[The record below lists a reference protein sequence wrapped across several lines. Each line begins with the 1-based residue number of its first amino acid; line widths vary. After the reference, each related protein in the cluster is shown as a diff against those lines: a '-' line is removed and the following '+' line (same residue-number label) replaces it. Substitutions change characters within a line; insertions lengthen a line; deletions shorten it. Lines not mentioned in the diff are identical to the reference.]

1 MFQRTWKRRLM
12 LCLIIIGIVGIYFSA
27 YAQVPQAV
35 SDKDLQELVDRL
47 EDPQKRALL
56 IKDLKL
62 LMQTQAAA
70 QKPVATDLKA
80 PPPQK
85 TKQLLLV
92 ESLFQRFEAL
102 SQRIMAAGANIFRLA
117 AQTPRAVR
125 QVNAFLSQ
133 PGNLMKS
140 ITLVGNILASILVAL
155 ILRKILKRYLP
166 AVTARIKD
174 IPSGIAFGVVRIV
187 LTLAPYGALLAALF
201 LSFSLFP
208 AFATGQSL
216 ALLLFTI
223 LIFYHLTIAIFQGV
237 LAPEQ
242 TGIRIL
248 PLSDVN
254 ANYAWVWL
262 NRFAQYTA
270 LYFLIVKSLS
280 ILNLA
285 PDTLAFVRGI
295 LLLVFPLMLTVFIP
309 QVSREMR
316 LKLESDTIAAGESK
330 DAPGRIRVIVVRY
343 WSALVIAYA
352 WVLFIFLIIHFQM
365 GFRYLFVASSWTAL
379 TVFGL
384 TVALRIQV
392 WLFNKFFAVN
402 EKIKARFP
410 GLEDKTNRYIIILG
424 KFVRTLVILTALGI
438 IAQIWGIPV
447 ADFIA
452 SKTGSLMILRAIAIL
467 VTTGIVLAII
477 ESNRFISAYLL
488 KTKKK
493 MGKKSEATQKM
504 QTLIPVIRT
513 AINIAAGF
521 IGGIIILGQLGV
533 NTTPILAGAGIVGL
547 AVGFGSQTLVKD
559 LINGL
564 FILFEESI
572 RVGDYVDVGK
582 DGGMVEA
589 IGLRTAKLRDAS
601 GNVHIVPNST
611 IDSVINYGKE
621 FSRAVI
627 DIGVAYKEDADEVIA
642 ILSEI
647 GEGMRQDPEY
657 EDNILEPFE
666 VLGLQTFDDSAII
679 IRCRFTT
686 KPLKQWGL
694 KREFNRR
701 VKRVFDERGIEIPF
715 PHRTIYMGEPKAGPS
730 PPLYVQMEDG
740 LATEQA

>member
-1 MFQRTWKRRLM
+1 MFERTWKRRLM
-12 LCLIIIGIVGIYFSA
+12 LCFIISGIVGVHFCS
-27 YAQVPQAV
+27 YAQTPQAV
-35 SDKDLQELVDRL
+35 NDKDLQQLLDRL

-56 IKDLKL
+56 IQDLRL
-62 LMQTQAAA
+62 LMQTRAAVP
-70 QKPVATDLKA
+70 KPAVSDAKA

-85 TKQLLLV
+85 TKQLLFV

-102 SQRIMAAGANIFRLA
+102 SQKIVAAGANIFRLA
-117 AQTPRAVR
+117 AQTPQMLRR
-125 QVNAFLSQ
+125 FNAFVNQ
-133 PGNLMKS
+133 PGNLINLIK
-140 ITLVGNILASILVAL
+140 LAGNVLASILVAL
-155 ILRKILKRYLP
+155 ILGRILKRYLP
-166 AVTARIKD
+166 TVTARIKD
-174 IPSGIAFGVVRIV
+174 LPSAAAFGVVRIV
-187 LTLAPYGALLAALF
+187 LTLLPYGALLVALF
-201 LSFSLFP
+201 LSFSLLP
-208 AFATGQSL
+208 SFATGQSL

-223 LIFYHLTIAIFQGV
+223 LIFYRLTIAIFQG
-237 LAPEQ
+237 LLTPEQ
-242 TGIRIL
+242 TNARIL

-270 LYFLIVKSLS
+270 LYFLIVKSLL

-285 PDTLAFVRGI
+285 PDTLAFVRGV

-316 LKLESDTIAAGESK
+316 LNLESDTIAAAESK
-330 DAPGRIRVIVVRY
+330 DAPGRIRGIVVRY
-343 WSALVIAYA
+343 WSALAIAYA
-352 WVLFIFLIIHFQM
+352 WVLFIFLIVHFQA

-379 TVFGL
+379 TAFCL

-392 WLFNKFFAVN
+392 WLFNKFFTVN

-410 GLEDKTNRYIIILG
+410 GLEDKTNRYILILG
-424 KFVRTLVILTALGI
+424 KFVRTLVILAALGI

-493 MGKKSEATQKM
+493 TGKKAEATQKM
-504 QTLIPVIRT
+504 KTLIPVIRT
-513 AINIAAGF
+513 AVNIAAGF

-589 IGLRTAKLRDAS
+589 IGLRTVKLRDVS

-611 IDSVINYGKE
+611 IESVMNYSKE
-621 FSRAVI
+621 FSRTVI

-642 ILSEI
+642 ILKEV
-647 GEGMRQDPEY
+647 GEGMREDPEY
-657 EDNILEPFE
+657 GKNIVEPFQ
-666 VLGLQTFDDSAII
+666 VLGLQKFADSAII

-715 PHRTIYMGEPKAGPS
+715 PHRTIYMGESKAGS
-730 PPLYVQMEDG
+730 AAPLYVQIEGG
-740 LATEQA
+740 LAAGQS